1 MKRQIEIIL
10 LLLLVLGSIG
20 INTVVVLIL
29 TIKTIISTILID
41 EIATLAIASFA
52 LAVEIIALPYI
63 LNLIRDSK
71 YYSRAYTMRSWVNPK
86 HLCTKIF
93 SFSVFIIVILIT
105 AIFTHKPNN
114 EVYRV
119 TPLQYEQVQNLSHF
133 KDYFIS
139 SQRILNNFNNYKDWE
154 RQEYLKDKTTIEQIL
169 WGDTIPEDIDC
180 LY

>member
-29 TIKTIISTILID
+29 TIKTIISTILIN

-63 LNLIRDSK
+63 LDLIRDSK
-71 YYSRAYTMRSWVNPK
+71 YYSRAYVMRSWVNPK

-154 RQEYLKDKTTIEQIL
+154 RREYLKDKTTIEQIL
-169 WGDTIPEDIDC
+169 WGDTLPEDIDC

>member
-29 TIKTIISTILID
+29 TVKTIISTILIE

-63 LNLIRDSK
+63 LDLIRDSK
-71 YYSRAYTMRSWVNPK
+71 YYSRAYVMRSWVNPK

-154 RQEYLKDKTTIEQIL
+154 RREYLKDKTTIEQIL
-169 WGDTIPEDIDC
+169 WGDTLPEDIDC

>member
-63 LNLIRDSK
+63 LDLIRDSK
-71 YYSRAYTMRSWVNPK
+71 YYSRAYVMRSWVNPK

-154 RQEYLKDKTTIEQIL
+154 RREYLKDKTTIEQIL
-169 WGDTIPEDIDC
+169 WGDTLPEDIDC

>member
-20 INTVVVLIL
+20 INTATVLVL
-29 TIKTIISTILID
+29 TIKTIIGTILIE
-41 EIATLAIASFA
+41 EIVTLTIASSA
-52 LAVEIIALPYI
+52 LAVEIITLPYI
-63 LNLIRDSK
+63 LDIIKDSK
-71 YYSRAYTMRSWVNPK
+71 YYSRAYVMRSWVNPK

-93 SFSVFIIVILIT
+93 SFSVFITVILVIAT
-105 AIFTHKPNN
+105 FTHKPKN

>member
-29 TIKTIISTILID
+29 TIKTIISTILIE

-63 LNLIRDSK
+63 LDLIRDSK
-71 YYSRAYTMRSWVNPK
+71 YYSRAYVMRSWVNPK

-154 RQEYLKDKTTIEQIL
+154 RREYLKDKTTIEQIL
-169 WGDTIPEDIDC
+169 WGDTLPEDIDC

>member
-10 LLLLVLGSIG
+10 LLLLVLGSIS

-29 TIKTIISTILID
+29 TVKTIISTILID
-41 EIATLAIASFA
+41 EIATLAIASSA
-52 LAVEIIALPYI
+52 LAVEIIVLPYI
-63 LNLIRDSK
+63 LDLIRDSK
-71 YYSRAYTMRSWVNPK
+71 YYSQAYMMRSWVNQK
-86 HLCTKIF
+86 HLRTKIF
-93 SFSVFIIVILIT
+93 SFSVFITIILIT

-139 SQRILNNFNNYKDWE
+139 SQRILNNFNNYKIK
-154 RQEYLKDKTTIEQIL
+154 QQ
-169 WGDTIPEDIDC
+169 
-180 LY
+180 